1 MSDLIYSDI
10 LIKYMHAQASNNIMK
25 TFYRYQGTKK
35 VTFRACY
42 SGKLKVA

>member
-10 LIKYMHAQASNNIMK
+10 LIKYMHDKPLIMK
-25 TFYRYQGTKK
+25 ILYRYKSTKK
-35 VTFRACY
+35 ATFRACH